1 MDIHTAENVM
11 TTSQRFPLS
20 DSSDDIHDLLKIMQV
35 LRDPQNGCPW
45 DQKQNFASI
54 APYTIEE
61 AYEVADAI
69 ARQDFDELR
78 DELGD
83 LLLQVV
89 YHAQMA
95 EEQSHFKFSDVVQSI
110 CSKMIRRHP
119 HVFGDDQ
126 QCQQGKPDWE
136 SFKQQEREQRGDKD
150 DPSALAGVP
159 VGLQSMLRAKK
170 LQKKAARVNFD
181 WSNIEAVLEKLEE
194 EVAELKQ
201 AVASG
206 QQAAIEDELGDV
218 LFCAINVSRHSQHD
232 ADIALQKASNKFEQR
247 FRVVE
252 KIAKQKRQDIK
263 KLSEQQLEDL
273 WQQAKKLIIEAH

>member
-1 MDIHTAENVM
+1 M
-11 TTSQRFPLS
+11 TTSQRFS
-20 DSSDDIHDLLKIMQV
+20 ISNCSDDIQDLLKIMQA
-35 LRDPQNGCPW
+35 LRDPLNGCPW
-45 DQKQNFASI
+45 HQQQNFVSI
-54 APYTIEE
+54 APYTVEE

-69 ARQDFDELR
+69 AHQDYLQLR

-95 EEQSHFKFSDVVQSI
+95 EEQKHFQFSDVVQSI
-110 CSKMIRRHP
+110 CQKMIRRHP

-126 QCQQGKPDWE
+126 QRQQGKPDWE
-136 SFKQQEREQRGDKD
+136 SFKQQEREQQGDD
-150 DPSALAGVP
+150 GDSSALAGVP
-159 VGLQSMLRAKK
+159 IGLQSMLRAKK

-206 QQAAIEDELGDV
+206 EQAAIEDELGDV
-218 LFCAINVSRHSQHD
+218 IFCAINVSRHSHHD
-232 ADIALQKASNKFEQR
+232 ADIALQKANNKFEQR
-247 FRVVE
+247 FRLLE
-252 KIAKQKRQDIK
+252 HIAEQKQQDLK
-263 KLSEQQLEDL
+263 QMSEQQLEDL
-273 WQQAKKLIIEAH
+273 WQQAKKIND